1 MKNSILAIE
10 TSCDDTSASVI
21 SDGIIKSNIV
31 SSQIDHIKLGGVVPE
46 IASRAHQKNIIYI
59 VEKALEEAATSR
71 KKLDAIAFTLGPGLL
86 GSLLVG
92 STFSKSFGYAL
103 NIPIIGVNHLKAHA
117 FSHTINKKKI
127 TYPFVSLLVS
137 GGHTQIILIKSY
149 DNMKIIGETRDDAV
163 GEAFDKCAKILGLD
177 YPGGPLIDKLSD
189 DGNKKAYSFPDTNVD
204 GYDYSFS
211 GIKTSFLYFINKEL
225 KNNPDFIKENLNDIC
240 ASIQSKLISM
250 LMLKFVK
257 VIDDFKIKDI
267 SICGGVAANS
277 YLRKKIFN
285 LSESK
290 NMKIH
295 IPEMEYC
302 TDNAAMIA
310 NYAYYM
316 YKDKIFSDFDVVPFS
331 KHKIE

>member
-1 MKNSILAIE
+1 MNNSILAIE

-21 SDGIIKSNIV
+21 SNGIIKSNIV
-31 SSQIDHIKLGGVVPE
+31 SSQIDHSKLGGVVPE

-59 VEKALEEAATSR
+59 VEKALEEAGIN
-71 KKLDAIAFTLGPGLL
+71 KNKLDAIAFTIGPGLL

-92 STFSKSFGYAL
+92 STFSKSLGFVL
-103 NIPIIGVNHLKAHA
+103 NVPIIGVNHLKAHA

-127 TYPFVSLLVS
+127 IYPFITLLVS
-137 GGHTQIILIKSY
+137 GGHTQIILVKSY
-149 DNMKIIGETRDDAV
+149 DKMTIVGETRDDAV

-177 YPGGPLIDKLSD
+177 YPGGPLIDKLSLK
-189 DGNKKAYSFPDTNVD
+189 GNSTSYSFPDTKVD

-225 KNNPDFIKENLNDIC
+225 KKNPDFIKDNINDIC

-250 LMLKFVK
+250 LIMKLKK
-257 VIDDFKIKDI
+257 AINDFKVTDV

-277 YLRKKIFN
+277 YLRKEISKFSKSLKI
-285 LSESK
+285 
-290 NMKIH
+290 KIH

-316 YKDKIFSDFDVVPFS
+316 YKDKSFSDFDIVPFS
-331 KHKIE
+331 KQNIE

>member
-163 GEAFDKCAKILGLD
+163 GEAFDK
-177 YPGGPLIDKLSD
+177 
-189 DGNKKAYSFPDTNVD
+189 
-204 GYDYSFS
+204 
-211 GIKTSFLYFINKEL
+211 
-225 KNNPDFIKENLNDIC
+225 
-240 ASIQSKLISM
+240 
-250 LMLKFVK
+250 
-257 VIDDFKIKDI
+257 
-267 SICGGVAANS
+267 
-277 YLRKKIFN
+277 
-285 LSESK
+285 
-290 NMKIH
+290 
-295 IPEMEYC
+295 
-302 TDNAAMIA
+302 
-310 NYAYYM
+310 
-316 YKDKIFSDFDVVPFS
+316 
-331 KHKIE
+331 

>member
-1 MKNSILAIE
+1 MNNSILAIE

-21 SDGIIKSNIV
+21 SNGIIKSNIV
-31 SSQIDHIKLGGVVPE
+31 SSQIDHSKLGGVVPE

-59 VEKALEEAATSR
+59 VERALDEAGIN
-71 KKLDAIAFTLGPGLL
+71 KKTLDAIAFTIGPGLL

-92 STFSKSFGYAL
+92 STFSKSLGYAL

-117 FSHTINKKKI
+117 FSHTINMKKI
-127 TYPFVSLLVS
+127 IYPFISLLVS
-137 GGHTQIILIKSY
+137 GGHTQIILVETY
-149 DNMKIIGETRDDAV
+149 DKMTIIGETRDDAV

-177 YPGGPLIDKLSD
+177 YPGGPLIDKLSIE
-189 DGNKKAYSFPDTNVD
+189 GNSNSYSFPDTKVD

-211 GIKTSFLYFINKEL
+211 GIKTSFLYFIKKEL
-225 KNNPDFIKENLNDIC
+225 KKNPKFIEDNLNDIC

-250 LMLKFVK
+250 LILKLKK
-257 VIDDFKIKDI
+257 VINDYKVSDV

-277 YLRKKIFN
+277 CLRKEISK
-285 LSESK
+285 LSKSI
-290 NMKIH
+290 NIKIH

-310 NYAYYM
+310 NYAYYL
-316 YKDKIFSDFDVVPFS
+316 YRDNSFSDFDIVPFS
-331 KHKIE
+331 KQNIE